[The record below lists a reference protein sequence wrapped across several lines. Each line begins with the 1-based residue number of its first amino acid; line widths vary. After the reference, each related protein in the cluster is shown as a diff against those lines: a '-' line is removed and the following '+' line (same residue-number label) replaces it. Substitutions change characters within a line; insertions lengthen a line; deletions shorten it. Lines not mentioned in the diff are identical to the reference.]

1 MDPVLAEPP
10 DIVFK
15 CIEASSF
22 PEVVLPSGLLVVP
35 TPAMLLVENNPPTLV
50 VLALNTLLPGLTG
63 PPNILPAAG
72 LIPNDK
78 ESMELLVETGPPNDR
93 VFGVPTL
100 AVKTV
105 LAEPNVAVLVGAE
118 VAEPNPKPVLAG
130 AEPNAALLAPK
141 PVLTGPELA
150 GLAPKLALAGPE
162 PNVVPVLDV
171 LPTVRLFWTPKRP
184 P

>member
-1 MDPVLAEPP
+1 MDPVLAVPP

-50 VLALNTLLPGLTG
+50 VLAPNTLLPGLTG
-63 PPNILPAAG
+63 PPNIPAAG
-72 LIPNDK
+72 LIPNEK

-130 AEPNAALLAPK
+130 AEPNAAVLAPK

-150 GLAPKLALAGPE
+150 GLAPKLALPGPE